1 MADSKY
7 HTEMRERLKSA
18 RVGAGAYIR
27 EVRENHRPKLS
38 QRELA
43 EKLNLPLYSFVS
55 MVETGATYVRPEAL
69 AAWAEALGVD
79 PQEFERKLLWPE
91 VFH

>member
-7 HTEMRERLKSA
+7 HIEMRERLKSA

-27 EVRENHRPKLS
+27 ELRLQSKLS

-43 EKLNLPLYSFVS
+43 ENLGLPLYSLVD
-55 MVETGATYVRPEAL
+55 MVEKGVTYIKPEAL

>member
-18 RVGAGAYIR
+18 RVGAGAYIKA
-27 EVRENHRPKLS
+27 VRLQAKLS

-43 EKLNLPLYSFVS
+43 ENLGLPLYSFVS
-55 MVETGATYVRPEAL
+55 MIETGATYVRPEAL
-69 AAWAEALGVD
+69 EAWAEALGVD